1 MPLNRCSLSIN
12 FKLSRNLWEAMAP
25 KILVT
30 NDDGVYSTGLKAAFD
45 SVSDLGEVTISAP
58 AVQQSGVGRSI
69 SIFEPLRITKTE
81 IGGISAYAVGGT
93 PTDSVILG
101 IFTILKEMPDLVLS
115 GFNIGENISTDT
127 ITTSGTI
134 GGALEAASYGV
145 PAIAA
150 SMQVLDEGQK
160 FDDPRDYHRER
171 FETGIKVVN
180 GIARNVLKH
189 GMPENVDLL
198 NVNIPYHAEENTPI
212 EITRLARKIFK
223 TDVEERH
230 DPRGRPYYWIAGDLI
245 REAEEGTDVHAI
257 MQKGHI
263 SITPIAL
270 DSTARIDFSEIEKYL

>member
-1 MPLNRCSLSIN
+1 
-12 FKLSRNLWEAMAP
+12 MAP

-30 NDDGVYSTGLKAAFD
+30 NDDGIYSTGLKAAYD
-45 SVSDLGEVTISAP
+45 SVADLGEVTISAP
-58 AVQQSGVGRSI
+58 AMQQSGVGRSI
-69 SIFEPLRITKTE
+69 SIFEPLRIKKTSIGE
-81 IGGISAYAVGGT
+81 IPAYAVGGT

-101 IFTILKEMPDLVLS
+101 IFTILKELPDLVLS

-150 SMQVLDEGQK
+150 SMQVLDEGLK
-160 FDDPRDYHRER
+160 FDDPRDYHKER

-180 GIARNVLKH
+180 RIAKKVLKY
-189 GMPENVDLL
+189 GMPEKVDLL
-198 NVNIPYHAEENTPI
+198 NVNIPYHAEEDTPI

-223 TDVEERH
+223 TAVEERH

-245 REAEEGTDVHAI
+245 REEAEGTDVHAI
-257 MQKGHI
+257 MQKEHI
-263 SITPIAL
+263 SITPISL
-270 DSTARIDFSEIEKYL
+270 DSTSPIDFSEIDKYI

>member
-1 MPLNRCSLSIN
+1 MG
-12 FKLSRNLWEAMAP
+12 KLMAP

-30 NDDGVYSTGLKAAFD
+30 NDDGIYSTGLKAAVD

-69 SIFEPLRITKTE
+69 SIFEPLRITKTDV
-81 IGGISAYAVGGT
+81 GGIPAYAVGGT

-101 IFTILKEMPDLVLS
+101 IFTILKEMPDMVLS

-171 FETGIKVVN
+171 FEAGIKIVN
-180 GIARNVLKH
+180 RVARNVLRH

-198 NVNIPYHAEENTPI
+198 NINIPYHAEENTPV

-223 TDVEERH
+223 TDVEERR

-245 REAEEGTDVHAI
+245 REEKEGTDVHAI
-257 MQKGHI
+257 MQKGHV
-263 SITPIAL
+263 SITPISL
-270 DSTARIDFSEIEKYL
+270 DSTARIEFSEIEKYL

>member
-1 MPLNRCSLSIN
+1 MG
-12 FKLSRNLWEAMAP
+12 KLMAP

-69 SIFEPLRITKTE
+69 SIFEPLRISKAD
-81 IGGISAYAVGGT
+81 IGGIPAYAVGGT

-101 IFTILKEMPDLVLS
+101 IFTILKGMPDLVLS

-160 FDDPRDYHRER
+160 FDNPRDYHRER
-171 FETGIKVVN
+171 FEVGIKVVN
-180 GIARNVLKH
+180 KVARNVLRY
-189 GMPENVDLL
+189 GMPEKVDLL
-198 NVNIPYHAEENTPI
+198 NINIPYHAEEDTLLLSVVAPI
-212 EITRLARKIFK
+212 GKGSQEFNRLF
-223 TDVEERH
+223 EERAIDCGPLLQGR
-230 DPRGRPYYWIAGDLI
+230 DPLLHGAQRLQDEGVLVHEDLS
-245 REAEEGTDVHAI
+245 RSRSRD
-257 MQKGHI
+257 
-263 SITPIAL
+263 
-270 DSTARIDFSEIEKYL
+270 R

>member
-1 MPLNRCSLSIN
+1 MG
-12 FKLSRNLWEAMAP
+12 KLMAP

-30 NDDGVYSTGLKAAFD
+30 NDDGIYSTGLKAAFD

-69 SIFEPLRITKTE
+69 SIFEPLRITKTDVV
-81 IGGISAYAVGGT
+81 GIPAYAVSGT

-101 IFTILKEMPDLVLS
+101 IFTILKELPDLVLS

-171 FETGIKVVN
+171 FEAGIKIVN
-180 GIARNVLKH
+180 RVARNVLRH

-198 NVNIPYHAEENTPI
+198 NINVPYHAEEDTPI
-212 EITRLARKIFK
+212 EITCLARKIFK

-245 REAEEGTDVHAI
+245 REEKEGTDVHAI
-257 MQKGHI
+257 MQKGHV
-263 SITPIAL
+263 SITPISL
-270 DSTARIDFSEIEKYL
+270 DSTARVKFSEIEKYL

>member
-1 MPLNRCSLSIN
+1 
-12 FKLSRNLWEAMAP
+12 MAQ
-25 KILVT
+25 KILIT

-45 SVSDLGEVTISAP
+45 SVFDLGEVTISAP

-69 SIFEPLRITKTE
+69 SIFEPLRITKTD
-81 IGGISAYAVGGT
+81 IGGIPAYAVSGT

-134 GGALEAASYGV
+134 GGALEAASYGI

-180 GIARNVLKH
+180 RIALNVLKH

-198 NVNIPYHAEENTPI
+198 NINIPYHAK
-212 EITRLARKIFK
+212 EIRR
-223 TDVEERH
+223 
-230 DPRGRPYYWIAGDLI
+230 
-245 REAEEGTDVHAI
+245 
-257 MQKGHI
+257 
-263 SITPIAL
+263 
-270 DSTARIDFSEIEKYL
+270 

>member
-1 MPLNRCSLSIN
+1 
-12 FKLSRNLWEAMAP
+12 
-25 KILVT
+25 
-30 NDDGVYSTGLKAAFD
+30 LKAGSFPLILNYQETYGKADGPKND

-58 AVQQSGVGRSI
+58 SIQQSGVGRSI

-81 IGGISAYAVGGT
+81 IGGIPAYAVGGT

-160 FDDPRDYHRER
+160 FDDPRGYHRER
-171 FETGIKVVN
+171 FEVGIKVVN
-180 GIARNVLKH
+180 RIARNVLKH

-198 NVNIPYHAEENTPI
+198 NINIPYHAEEDTPV

-223 TDVEERH
+223 TAVEERH

-245 REAEEGTDVHAI
+245 REEEEGTDVHAI
-257 MQKGHI
+257 MQKGHV
-263 SITPIAL
+263 SITPVSL
-270 DSTARIDFSEIEKYL
+270 DSTSRIEFSEIEKYL

>member
-1 MPLNRCSLSIN
+1 ME
-12 FKLSRNLWEAMAP
+12 KLMAQ
-25 KILVT
+25 KILIT

-69 SIFEPLRITKTE
+69 SIFEPLRITKTDV
-81 IGGISAYAVGGT
+81 GGITAYAVSGT

-134 GGALEAASYGV
+134 GGALEAASYGI

-160 FDDPRDYHRER
+160 FDDPRDYHRDR
-171 FETGIKVVN
+171 FEAGIKVVN
-180 GIARNVLKH
+180 RIALNVLKH

-198 NVNIPYHAEENTPI
+198 NINIPYHAEENTPI
-212 EITRLARKIFK
+212 EITRLARKVFK

-230 DPRGRPYYWIAGDLI
+230 DPRGRPYYWIAGKMI
-245 REAEEGTDVHAI
+245 KQEEEGTDVHSI
-257 MQKGHI
+257 MQKGHV
-263 SITPIAL
+263 SITPVSL
-270 DSTARIDFSEIEKYL
+270 DATARIDFSEITKYL

>member
-1 MPLNRCSLSIN
+1 MG
-12 FKLSRNLWEAMAP
+12 KLMAP

-69 SIFEPLRITKTE
+69 SIFEPLRITKADV
-81 IGGISAYAVGGT
+81 GGIPAYAVGGT

-101 IFTILKEMPDLVLS
+101 IFTILKGMPDLVLS

-160 FDDPRDYHRER
+160 FDNPRDYHRER
-171 FETGIKVVN
+171 FEVGIKVIN
-180 GIARNVLKH
+180 RIARNVLRY

-198 NVNIPYHAEENTPI
+198 NVNIPYHAEEDTPI
-212 EITRLARKIFK
+212 EITRLARKVFK
-223 TDVEERH
+223 TDVEERY

-245 REAEEGTDVHAI
+245 REEKEGTDVHTI
-257 MQKGHI
+257 MQKGHV
-263 SITPIAL
+263 SITPISL

>member
-1 MPLNRCSLSIN
+1 ME
-12 FKLSRNLWEAMAP
+12 KLMAQ
-25 KILVT
+25 KILIT

-45 SVSDLGEVTISAP
+45 SVFDLGEVTISAP
-58 AVQQSGVGRSI
+58 AVQQSVVGRSI
-69 SIFEPLRITKTE
+69 SIFEPLRITKTD
-81 IGGISAYAVGGT
+81 IGGIPAYAVSGT

-134 GGALEAASYGV
+134 GGALEAASYGI

-180 GIARNVLKH
+180 RIALNVLKH

-198 NVNIPYHAEENTPI
+198 NINIPYHAKENTPI
-212 EITRLARKIFK
+212 EITRLARKVFK

-230 DPRGRPYYWIAGDLI
+230 DPRGRPYYWIAGKMI
-245 REAEEGTDVHAI
+245 KEEEEGTDVHSI

-263 SITPIAL
+263 SITPVSL
-270 DSTARIDFSEIEKYL
+270 DSTSRIDFSEITKYL